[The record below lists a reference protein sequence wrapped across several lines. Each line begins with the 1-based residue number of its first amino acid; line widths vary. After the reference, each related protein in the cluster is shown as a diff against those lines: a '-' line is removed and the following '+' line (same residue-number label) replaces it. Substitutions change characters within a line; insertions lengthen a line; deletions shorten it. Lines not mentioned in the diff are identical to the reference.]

1 MRNLFS
7 GRIEATPTL
16 VIGLAIFCVVFGGL
30 AAYLLTELL

>member
-1 MRNLFS
+1 MRNLFN

-16 VIGLAIFCVVFGGL
+16 VVSLAIFCVVFGGL